1 MPSRSSFLRGE
12 SISVMT
18 TLTEEV
24 IAKKLRRA
32 CRPGRIAST
41 DGVAPWP
48 EDAKLR
54 CAAVLMPLAW
64 FADEWHLLFT
74 RRTDAVAHHKGQVSF
89 PGGACDADEAT
100 PEATALREADEEI
113 GLRPRD
119 VRLLGRLN
127 DMVTITGYR
136 VTPVAG
142 VIPWP
147 YKFIMSPREVSR
159 VFAVPLSWLARR
171 ENWEERMA
179 TPKGILRAFPV
190 IIYRPY
196 DGEIVWGATARM
208 TLIFLKVLGFINK

>member
-1 MPSRSSFLRGE
+1 MNKS
-12 SISVMT
+12 
-18 TLTEEV
+18 LTETC
-24 IAKKLRRA
+24 ITRRLHKTY
-32 CRPGRIAST
+32 RPGRITST

-48 EDAKLR
+48 DDAELR
-54 CAAVLMPLAW
+54 CAAVLMPLACIEG
-64 FADEWHLLFT
+64 EWHLLFT

-89 PGGACDADEAT
+89 PGGACDADETT

-113 GLRPRD
+113 GLHPRH
-119 VRLLGRLN
+119 VRLLGRLD

-136 VTPVAG
+136 VTPVVG

-159 VFAVPLSWLARR
+159 VFSVPLAWLARR

-179 TPKGILRAFPV
+179 TPKGVLRAFPIV
-190 IIYRPY
+190 IYRPY

-208 TLIFLKVLGFINK
+208 TLIFLKVLGLINK